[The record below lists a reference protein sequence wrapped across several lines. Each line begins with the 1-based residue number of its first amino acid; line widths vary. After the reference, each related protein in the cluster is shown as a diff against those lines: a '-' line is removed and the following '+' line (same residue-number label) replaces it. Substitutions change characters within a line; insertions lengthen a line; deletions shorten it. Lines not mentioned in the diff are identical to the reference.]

1 MREIAA
7 AIKTDLE
14 TITAIRQVFAPYE
27 LPDTPNALPA
37 AIIMPGITDYNH
49 DFTRQIAP
57 STSFRIIILL
67 AQQSKPSAASV
78 LVDLI
83 EGDSSVFAVLEADP
97 TLGDTCT
104 GFELQR
110 NKGLGVIPWGGIVYL
125 STEFEMVAYGI
136 QD

>member
-1 MREIAA
+1 MRSIAA
-7 AIKTDLE
+7 AIKTNLE
-14 TITAIRQVFAPYE
+14 TIDAIRQVFAPYE

-37 AIIMPGITDYNH
+37 ALILPGITDYNH
-49 DFTRQIAP
+49 DYIRQAAP

-83 EGDSSVFAVLEADP
+83 DGDNSIFTALEADP
-97 TLGDTCT
+97 TLAGTCS
-104 GFELQR
+104 GFEFQQ
-110 NKGLGVIPWGGIVYL
+110 NKGLGVIPWGGTVYL

-136 QD
+136 HD